1 MLLQRK
7 WCPGVPLGSPSA
19 PCMFTT
25 RGSWPMDHLPCRH
38 GSETRRPAH
47 GQRERRRAIGNCH
60 FDREQPTNTQQGNKS
75 TTGQKGRGFP
85 VRGEPCIHCG
95 ARRRPRPRPKTSKAS
110 RSSSSGT
117 PTPARPVVGPR
128 RPVHCAAAR
137 SLRSAESRSCKRPG
151 RRQAPD
157 VDGVGV
163 ACGVLAD
170 RVGSVSTQVFRAG
183 RRLATPPVSARVMGW
198 QMAASLKLKA
208 WQVPDRAEER
218 IVQGRR
224 CWGP

>member
-95 ARRRPRPRPKTSKAS
+95 ARRRPRPPLPK
-110 RSSSSGT
+110 R
-117 PTPARPVVGPR
+117 ARRRARRRQEHPPR
-128 RPVHCAAAR
+128 RGRWLGRAASG
-137 SLRSAESRSCKRPG
+137 SLRGCSVAAESRSCKRPG

-170 RVGSVSTQVFRAG
+170 RVGSVSTQVFGAG
-183 RRLATPPVSARVMGW
+183 GRLVGNRHHPFLHG
-198 QMAASLKLKA
+198 
-208 WQVPDRAEER
+208 
-218 IVQGRR
+218 
-224 CWGP
+224 

>member
-1 MLLQRK
+1 MLFQRK

-128 RPVHCAAAR
+128 RVRFTARLLGRCGLRRAEAAKGPAGAR
-137 SLRSAESRSCKRPG
+137 RLTWMALASR
-151 RRQAPD
+151 
-157 VDGVGV
+157 V
-163 ACGVLAD
+163 ACSPIAWG
-170 RVGSVSTQVFRAG
+170 RFRLRCFAQG
-183 RRLATPPVSARVMGW
+183 GAWRRHPFLHG
-198 QMAASLKLKA
+198 
-208 WQVPDRAEER
+208 
-218 IVQGRR
+218 
-224 CWGP
+224 